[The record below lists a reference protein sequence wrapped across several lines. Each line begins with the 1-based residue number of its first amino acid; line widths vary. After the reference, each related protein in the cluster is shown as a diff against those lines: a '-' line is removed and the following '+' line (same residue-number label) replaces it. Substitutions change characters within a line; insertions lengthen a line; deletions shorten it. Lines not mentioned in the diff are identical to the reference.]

1 MPGGLVQVTVNMA
14 ASLDGRVAGPGGT
27 PIELSCP
34 EDWDRVHRLRADHD
48 AILVGIGTVL
58 ADDPRLTARTDPA
71 PDPPPLRVVL
81 DSKARTPAE
90 ANVVDG
96 NAPSL
101 ILTATSR
108 LGPIGSAEVE
118 QAGTDRVDIDQAV
131 DRLADRGVTSVLV
144 EGGPSVVHSF
154 LAAGRVDRFHLYL
167 APRIL
172 GVGPSLWEALKG
184 LEADLVPRTRSPLGA
199 GTLLSYGVER

>member
-1 MPGGLVQVTVNMA
+1 MNMA

-34 EDWDRVHRLRADHD
+34 EDWDRVHRLRAGHD

-90 ANVVDG
+90 ANVVDDS
-96 NAPSL
+96 APSL
-101 ILTATSR
+101 ILTATADPA
-108 LGPIGSAEVE
+108 PIGTADVE
-118 QAGTDRVDIDQAV
+118 QAGIDRVTVDETI
-131 DRLADRGVTSVLV
+131 DRLRGRGIASVLV
-144 EGGPSVVHSF
+144 EGGPTVVRSF
-154 LAAGRVDRFHLYL
+154 LAAGRVDRVYLYL

-172 GVGPSLWEALKG
+172 GVGPSLWAAFEG
-184 LEADLVPRTRSPLGA
+184 LEVDLIPRARGPLGA
-199 GTLLSYGVER
+199 GTLLSYGVQG